1 MVPLNIPSDVS
12 RTELSIII
20 CPGAY
25 TPMTQMLTTPG
36 AGMAVALMVAPPVEV
51 RVDSEVPAPNS
62 LQSSLLLPQP
72 AALLRFSLQ
81 VVWLACHAAQAASPG
96 GF

>member
-36 AGMAVALMVAPPVEV
+36 AGMAVALMVAPPVAV
-51 RVDSEVPAPNS
+51 RVDSEVPVAK
-62 LQSSLLLPQP
+62 QSPEVT
-72 AALLRFSLQ
+72 AFTT
-81 VVWLACHAAQAASPG
+81 ACCSAEVFSPG
-96 GF
+96 GLACLPCC